1 MFLALPF
8 SGSDFQTPGDRADGV
23 SSRQTQHLL
32 STPPHTIYLKCEYQT
47 YSPTTLGGSI
57 SSRKRED
64 LCLPPVSPLR
74 GLPLK
79 HQLLCNIGTLFR
91 EFLSLTYK
99 HHLSIYLTKL
109 SL

>member
-8 SGSDFQTPGDRADGV
+8 SDSDFQTPGDRADGV

-57 SSRKRED
+57 SPGREKIFVFPRK
-64 LCLPPVSPLR
+64 
-74 GLPLK
+74 PLK